1 MIFDS
6 VLENTNNE
14 KIDLANVAESA
25 YECGLEG
32 AFMHVYENECN
43 YNTIMK
49 AVGLSEAKYYAK
61 TGGDLLVES
70 AEARSKF
77 FDKIIGFF
85 RSILEK
91 IQGMYKKFV
100 NFINEKVRSDANFVK
115 SFKAKFSKDGGFV
128 PFKMEVYSG
137 CIGDEVGKVPAYDA
151 INIPSELDPNKI
163 VQATTINPSVDTKA
177 VIVAAR
183 RKIANGVDTE
193 NNQALAS
200 ELKYQML
207 GDKKEMEITKTVV
220 DAALEVISVTG
231 KTIKMLDKAH
241 KEINNKINSYIKAVE
256 SAKKIAIRTSDS
268 NSSEVASSNHAHA
281 INNLNDVVSVMREYA
296 NIFTVAFG
304 AHIEAVK
311 TFNKQD
317 KAICIK
323 AWSTLKGATVKTKE
337 VKESAGIFD
346 FELV

>member
-6 VLENTNNE
+6 VLENTN
-14 KIDLANVAESA
+14 IDLTNVAESA

-115 SFKAKFSKDGGFV
+115 SFKAKFDKEGGFV

-137 CIGDEVGKVPAYDA
+137 CIGDKLGKAPAYDEL
-151 INIPSELDPNKI
+151 NIPSELDPNKI
-163 VQATTINPSVDTKA
+163 ARNAAVMPSADTKA
-177 VIVAAR
+177 IVADAR
-183 RKIANGVDTE
+183 RIIANDVDTE

-207 GDKKEMEITKTVV
+207 GDKKEMEISKTIV
-220 DAALEVISVTG
+220 DTALEVISVTG
-231 KTIKMLDKAH
+231 KTIKMLDNAH
-241 KEINNKINSYIKAVE
+241 KAINNKINSYIKAVE
-256 SAKKIAIRTSDS
+256 SAKKIVIGNSDS
-268 NSSEVASSNHAHA
+268 NSSEVASSNHAHT
-281 INNLNDVVSVMREYA
+281 INNLNDIVSVMREYA

-304 AHIEAVK
+304 AQIEAIK

-323 AWSTLKGATVKTKE
+323 AWSTLKGATAKTKE